1 MGNKL
6 FKLPSEIDLIVA
18 SQAEY
23 DFLRFVD
30 QHPSLYST
38 SVLQNALYRYEKY
51 WLPLAA
57 DHDGNA
63 LRAPLDIQ
71 WIWHC
76 HILTPDYRKD
86 CEKIVNKI
94 VDYSPLVFIGED
106 EGENESRRFWEQMYP
121 EVPYDADASSNNP
134 VLLCKDGYVRKST
147 CDLIRVATH
156 QRIFNYS
163 ISLPHYRDKQ
173 FLRNAM
179 TRYSIMLSLMLEH
192 PEKTIFPC
200 YDVDLV
206 WRAHRLFV
214 LQYQEDILSILGNL
228 PKQNSLIYDRT
239 PGSTLQ
245 ENIATTKKL
254 WEGKG
259 KPYAVPGC
267 MFRNEPSLPEMQNCG
282 EDLLK
287 IVNKTYE
294 ITFRDM
300 KVYHF
305 AEPDVN
311 GDVAYFQILKA
322 VAPGGNLKGVNL
334 FGKVPLESSEDKAL
348 SYSFSEDAYTLDSS
362 QHNGLIIYCHQGT
375 SESSAVLSLPQLFP
389 DTHNICSISL
399 NFENDKNENVGHGI
413 LQFEYAELSIGD
425 YAFSIHELTRTVRH
439 ANHMKTVLDRV
450 EAISQSVLFLVKAP
464 CQYIDNLLQTNIGQ
478 YVFTWRTVHCQNPAL
493 SAVEILNHN
502 GSVVSTAHTI
512 GSYLLPNKTQ
522 ISDPNKV
529 FTHNPSIERAML
541 IRGKKGDWGIL
552 KSSWYGFRLP
562 SKKSKG
568 RLGYLEVSLF
578 LLNGG
583 NSTWHSIQTL
593 DIHKY
598 TQFNWNIN
606 GGKGFLDIESGLITL
621 AGCVQEVSEYIC
633 MACAIAVSFVLC
645 QPRPPPPA
653 KSKPYPTLAKKDRLL
668 HHKLHIDSMPF
679 LVAAGLYT
687 NLPRWYHASHR
698 GEYIYQIP
706 PQCIQPCQKEFWGD
720 FGYIFDS
727 EDRYTSVFYENKGLF
742 RRKSHWDVKDSN
754 QNFSSP
760 FIKSD
765 DISYYRGIIN
775 PDDDSPSEQK
785 DSGKCDDRN
794 NANSNTDEDFVN
806 SLGNTQ
812 DTMGSYDKIFN
823 TDDQKPIDVKLGE
836 QQEDCN
842 DVDSFGANDGVIQN
856 NVFRNDATG
865 EDRTNHKKDVA
876 TTATQKE
883 SYGETKYVPDAFA
896 EINSNKLQYLD
907 GLDHSVGNRDEL
919 GNDDETVVREVEAV
933 NSIDNAASN
942 MTRENK
948 APVISDDGANQ
959 VTNSSLNSKGEFKV
973 VNVDI
978 GSSVFN
984 GNMNDTSQKVGGVDI
999 VEDNVEDM
1007 SVRDVTGDSTAKPS
1021 IAEIEKANFINQ
1033 RAGEESA
1040 DVFKSASDVGQDE
1053 KETEVEVEVEDA
1065 YGYNNK
1071 NGDKGEQNTNDT
1083 DKDDSVTLLAVSEDI
1098 KTSFFDEDT
1107 TLGTMSGDDQDDI
1120 VIMNNISEEQ
1130 IQDVNM
1136 TKTEAGAIDSDQEV
1150 EEKDLIDDNMED
1162 NEHMSDVTED
1172 STATN
1177 EDTKHSTGMESIHN
1191 VCDSKEISRL
1201 FNVKDSDE
1209 FTMESTDRNSTI
1221 GEDFGNEIQNQS
1233 YDIDVLDD
1241 KSQNKEEKSENCV
1254 AMESTG
1260 VLDVVQVIEE
1270 DGNEAVV
1277 DAYGHSSKY
1286 GIKSKQH
1293 TSATD
1298 EDDSVTLHAVSGTSF
1313 SEEGANLETSSGYDQ
1328 GSNLIKGNVPGKQIK
1343 DVNMTEAGA
1352 GSIVHEDVSTKDSAL
1367 FTQSVDIPTTMEKPS
1382 DSMTNEEILGTNQ
1395 DAFTDNDEAIIT
1407 SENDQAGD
1415 KTISTDD
1422 EENDQHVCPDGTA
1435 IEDNDYKGV
1444 EYMVSGLETSDNI
1457 VVIDDALHERNRN
1470 RQSLS
1475 ANDENEIRDIEV
1487 KSKQCI
1493 VGDILEA
1500 TNMTTVCQDNSIS
1513 VGDIKILTENKKPET
1528 EALSKEFSLDEKD
1541 HKNDE
1546 NMLLVEEKVM
1556 EVRSDGGIY
1565 KDESRDNAHEEDT
1578 KEEVD
1583 NITSNDEEYDQNSKQ
1598 ENHGVNKEKKGGLIL
1613 AVNFIAT
1620 KKTEMPVAIDQ
1631 INRKNEDGNPTEN
1644 LSIND
1649 SLTYKELTPFNEQSC
1664 TSNSSS
1670 DAMHN
1675 IFTRPVKGYID
1686 LDEIYDEQETNDVIV
1701 ENGVTMDDSCGD
1713 KETVIIKDENNDTY
1727 DTKIEVNNINGVDRH
1742 DDGYPHAKYVSKVFD
1757 TEIIN
1762 GMLEDSYN
1770 HESIN
1775 NNVDSVDHDEAFYL
1789 ESNDVGNIKHQCDKQ
1804 TCLNGKCSDNNDHS
1818 QENGNE
1824 TFSSKMINIDNEQ
1837 LNSGMF
1843 FI

>member
-30 QHPSLYST
+30 QHPTLYST

-57 DHDGNA
+57 NHDGNA

-94 VDYSPLVFIGED
+94 VDYSPMVFIGKD
-106 EGENESRRFWEQMYP
+106 EGENESRSLWEQKYP
-121 EVPYDADASSNNP
+121 QVPYDADLGSNNP
-134 VLLCKDGYVRKST
+134 VLLCEDGYVRKST
-147 CDLIRVATH
+147 CDLISVATH

-163 ISLPHYRDKQ
+163 VSLPHYRDKQ
-173 FLRNAM
+173 FLKNAM
-179 TRYSIMLSLMLEH
+179 ARYSIMLSLMLEH

-214 LQYQEDILSILGNL
+214 LQYHEDMLSVLGNL
-228 PKQNSLIYDRT
+228 PKQNTLIYDRT

-267 MFRNEPSLPEMQNCG
+267 MFRNEPSLPEMQNYSD
-282 EDLLK
+282 DLLK

-294 ITFRDM
+294 IIFRDM
-300 KVYHF
+300 KIYHY
-305 AEPDVN
+305 AEPDEN

-334 FGKVPLESSEDKAL
+334 FGKVPLKSSEDNAL

-464 CQYIDNLLQTNIGQ
+464 CEYIDNLLQTNIGQ

-502 GSVVSTAHTI
+502 GSVVATAHTI

-522 ISDPNKV
+522 ISDPSKA

-578 LLNGG
+578 LINGS
-583 NSTWHSIQTL
+583 NSAWHSIQTL

-598 TQFNWNIN
+598 TQFDWNIN
-606 GGKGFLDIESGLITL
+606 GGKGFLDIESGLITI

-668 HHKLHIDSMPF
+668 HHKLHVDSMPF
-679 LVAAGLYT
+679 LVAAGLYA

-742 RRKSHWDVKDSN
+742 RRKSQWDVKDSN
-754 QNFSSP
+754 QNYSSP

-785 DSGKCDDRN
+785 NSGKCDDRN
-794 NANSNTDEDFVN
+794 NANNNTDEDFVN
-806 SLGNTQ
+806 SSGNTQ
-812 DTMGSYDKIFN
+812 DTMGSYNKIFN
-823 TDDQKPIDVKLGE
+823 TDDQKPIDVNLGE
-836 QQEDCN
+836 QEDFN
-842 DVDSFGANDGVIQN
+842 DVDSVGENDGVIKKD
-856 NVFRNDATG
+856 VFGNDASG
-865 EDRTNHKKDVA
+865 EDRTNHKKDVE
-876 TTATQKE
+876 TTLTQKG
-883 SYGETKYVPDAFA
+883 SYDETQYVPEAFA
-896 EINSNKLQYLD
+896 EGNSNKLQYLD
-907 GLDHSVGNRDEL
+907 CLDHVVGNRDDL
-919 GNDDETVVREVEAV
+919 DNDDGTVVEEVEAV
-933 NSIDNAASN
+933 NRIDNADSN
-942 MTRENK
+942 MTCENE
-948 APVISDDGANQ
+948 APVISDDDANQ
-959 VTNSSLNSKGEFKV
+959 VTNSSPDSKGEFKV
-973 VNVDI
+973 VNVDN
-978 GSSVFN
+978 GSSIFK
-984 GNMNDTSQKVGGVDI
+984 GNMNDTGQKVGGMDI
-999 VEDNVEDM
+999 VENNVEDFR
-1007 SVRDVTGDSTAKPS
+1007 SVRDVTEDPAAEPS

-1033 RAGEESA
+1033 RAGKESV
-1040 DVFKSASDVGQDE
+1040 DVFQSVSDVGQDE
-1053 KETEVEVEVEDA
+1053 KETNVEVEDEDA
-1065 YGYNNK
+1065 YG
-1071 NGDKGEQNTNDT
+1071 
-1083 DKDDSVTLLAVSEDI
+1083 
-1098 KTSFFDEDT
+1098 TSLFDEDT

-1120 VIMNNISEEQ
+1120 VITNNISEEQ

-1136 TKTEAGAIDSDQEV
+1136 TKTEAGTFDSDQEV
-1150 EEKDLIDDNMED
+1150 EEKDLIED
-1162 NEHMSDVTED
+1162 NREDDEHMIDVTED
-1172 STATN
+1172 SNATDG
-1177 EDTKHSTGMESIHN
+1177 DTKHSIGIENIHN
-1191 VCDSKEISRL
+1191 VCDAKEISPFL
-1201 FNVKDSDE
+1201 NVKDSGE
-1209 FTMESTDRNSTI
+1209 FTVESTYRNSKL
-1221 GEDFGNEIQNQS
+1221 GEDFGNEIQNLS
-1233 YDIDVLDD
+1233 YDIDVLND
-1241 KSQNKEEKSENCV
+1241 KSQDKENKSKSCV

-1260 VLDVVQVIEE
+1260 VLDVVQVVEENENEPVE
-1270 DGNEAVV
+1270 DGYE
-1277 DAYGHSSKY
+1277 HSSKY
-1286 GIKSKQH
+1286 G
-1293 TSATD
+1293 ATD
-1298 EDDSVTLHAVSGTSF
+1298 EDDSNTLHSVSSISF
-1313 SEEGANLETSSGYDQ
+1313 SERGAKLGTSIGSDQ
-1328 GSNLIKGNVPGKQIK
+1328 GNNLIKGNVPRKHIE
-1343 DVNMTEAGA
+1343 DVNMTEAGT
-1352 GSIVHEDVSTKDSAL
+1352 GSIVHEDVSTRDSAL
-1367 FTQSVDIPTTMEKPS
+1367 FTQTVDIPTTMEKPS
-1382 DSMTNEEILGTNQ
+1382 DSMTKEEILRTNQ
-1395 DAFTDNDEAIIT
+1395 DAFTHGDEAIIT
-1407 SENDQAGD
+1407 SENDQTGK
-1415 KTISTDD
+1415 KTSTDD
-1422 EENDQHVCPDGTA
+1422 EENDQHVFSDEKA
-1435 IEDNDYKGV
+1435 IEDNNYKAV
-1444 EYMVSGLETSDNI
+1444 EYMVSDLEKSDNI

-1470 RQSLS
+1470 RQSFS
-1475 ANDENEIRDIEV
+1475 VYDENEITNIEV
-1487 KSKQCI
+1487 NSKQCI

-1500 TNMTTVCQDNSIS
+1500 KNMTTLCQDNSIS
-1513 VGDIKILTENKKPET
+1513 DGDIKILTENKKTET
-1528 EALSKEFSLDEKD
+1528 EALSKEFSLNEND
-1541 HKNDE
+1541 HKNDD
-1546 NMLLVEEKVM
+1546 NILMADEKVM
-1556 EVRSDGGIY
+1556 EVKSDGGTCKNEIT
-1565 KDESRDNAHEEDT
+1565 DNAHEEAT
-1578 KEEVD
+1578 KEKVD
-1583 NITSNDEEYDQNSKQ
+1583 NITSNDKEYDRNSKQ
-1598 ENHGVNKEKKGGLIL
+1598 ENHGVDKERKDLIL
-1613 AVNFIAT
+1613 KVNSIAT
-1620 KKTEMPVAIDQ
+1620 KKMELPKSVAIDQ
-1631 INRKNEDGNPTEN
+1631 IIRKNGDGNATED
-1644 LSIND
+1644 LSNID
-1649 SLTYKELTPFNEQSC
+1649 SLKVEELTPFNIQSR

-1686 LDEIYDEQETNDVIV
+1686 LDEIYDERETNDVIV

-1713 KETVIIKDENNDTY
+1713 KETVIIKDEYNDTL
-1727 DTKIEVNNINGVDRH
+1727 DTKIEVNNINGIDRH
-1742 DDGYPHAKYVSKVFD
+1742 EDGYPHANYVSKV
-1757 TEIIN
+1757 TENEIIN
-1762 GMLEDSYN
+1762 SMLEDPCN
-1770 HESIN
+1770 HESRN
-1775 NNVDSVDHDEAFYL
+1775 NNVDFVDHDEAFYM
-1789 ESNDVGNIKHQCDKQ
+1789 ESTDVGNIKHQCDKQ
-1804 TCLNGKCSDNNDHS
+1804 TCLNGKCPDNNDHS
-1818 QENGNE
+1818 HENGNE
-1824 TFSSKMINIDNEQ
+1824 TFSNKMINIDNEQ